1 MGIISDFQELNR
13 EIKEFENNTSILHLV
28 SKIKCKIQT
37 NKLIKITEK
46 LRISNSPL
54 SKEDL
59 LELAMSIYSNC
70 IPNGTYK
77 NVKVSFYG
85 RSSVYRIFVDINEEF
100 PGYKLISSLIEVS
113 ADEKTIHIT
122 ISTEDLKTETAHRI
136 SFAVKDFSTNI
147 KEAKE
152 DTARVNKILIN
163 VMADYILDN
172 IRDKNC

>member
-1 MGIISDFQELNR
+1 
-13 EIKEFENNTSILHLV
+13 
-28 SKIKCKIQT
+28 
-37 NKLIKITEK
+37 
-46 LRISNSPL
+46 
-54 SKEDL
+54 
-59 LELAMSIYSNC
+59 MSIYSNC